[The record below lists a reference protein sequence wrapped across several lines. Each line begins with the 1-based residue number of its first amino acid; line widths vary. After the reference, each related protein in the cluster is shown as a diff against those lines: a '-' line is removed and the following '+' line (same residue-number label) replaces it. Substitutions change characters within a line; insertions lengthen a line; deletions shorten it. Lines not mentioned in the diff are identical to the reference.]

1 MTPRMLRSLVGSL
14 LLAGAGVAQAGVG
27 VHTLPAADAQ
37 HGPVTLWYP
46 SATADTHRS
55 LGLFELDGAWDAAP
69 QRGNGRLV
77 VLSHGSAGSA
87 WPQHDLARAL
97 VQAGFIV
104 ASPEHQ
110 GDNWHDD
117 SLTGPRA
124 WIQRPHEISDTIDR
138 LAADASF
145 GPLFDARHVGVY
157 GMSAGGLT
165 ALVMAGAQWQ
175 PSRMAEH
182 CRAHATEDEGFCH
195 YGQRRQVL
203 PQAALTALQALPPQQ
218 HADARVHAV
227 VAAVPVGAVVLP
239 ASLAQPGA
247 AIGLVEAQNDRVL
260 APAFHVRVLQAACP
274 RCETLAALPGAGHD
288 AVLSPWPAGVA
299 ARAGLSG
306 PEAAGFDRAAQLPA
320 LYRTIARFFQQHL

>member
-1 MTPRMLRSLVGSL
+1 MTARMLRSMLCP
-14 LLAGAGVAQAGVG
+14 LLAAAAMAAQAGVG
-27 VHTLPAADAQ
+27 VRTLPAADAQ
-37 HGPVTLWYP
+37 HGPITLWYP
-46 SATADTHRS
+46 SAAADTHRS
-55 LGLFELDGAWDAAP
+55 LGAFELDGAWDAAP

-77 VLSHGSAGSA
+77 VLSHGSAGSP

-124 WIQRPHEISDTIDR
+124 WIQRPREISGTIDR
-138 LAADASF
+138 LAADAAF
-145 GPLFDARHVGVY
+145 GPLFDAQHVGVY

-175 PSRMAEH
+175 GSRMAEH
-182 CRAHATEDEGFCH
+182 CSAHAAEDPGFCR
-195 YGQRRQVL
+195 YGQRQVL
-203 PQAALTALQALPPQQ
+203 PQAALAALQALPVQQ
-218 HADARVHAV
+218 HADARVQAV
-227 VAAVPVGAVVLP
+227 VAAVPVGVVVLAP
-239 ASLAQPGA
+239 SLAQPKA
-247 AIGLVEAQNDRVL
+247 AVGLVEAQQDRVL
-260 APAFHVRVLQAACP
+260 APAFHVRAVQAACA

-288 AVLSPWPAGVA
+288 AVLSPWPAAVS

-306 PEAAGFDRAAQLPA
+306 AEAAGFDRTAQLPA